1 MTNQTPFW
9 ACLIIANIHLANDK
23 PITGIMWTGLA
34 VFAYT
39 YITFKD

>member
-23 PITGIMWTGLA
+23 PITGLIWIAMS
-34 VFAYT
+34 VYIT
-39 YITFKD
+39 YVTFKD